1 MDFRTILDIP
11 QSEIKINHQ
20 DKILMIGSCFSN
32 NIGQKLIDNRFNVSL
47 NPFGT
52 LYNPIS
58 ICKALEALLDEKRFE
73 ESDIFLDKGLYNSF
87 YFHSSFSSSS
97 RDKYLASINSIRNT
111 ATKRIRE
118 SKFLFI
124 TFGTSYVYENV
135 DTKEIVGNCHK
146 LPATSFRRYRLSV
159 DQIVTTWSELINLL
173 RAINPELQIIFT
185 VSPIRHLR
193 DGAHDNQLSKSML
206 LLSIDELNRKY
217 QGTTYFPAYEIVLDD
232 LRDYRFYDSDMCHPN
247 SLAIDYIWEKFSDV
261 YFDKLTKDIIKKWTR
276 IKQDLSHKPFNP
288 SGEEYLRFLNQS
300 LLKLNKFQLEYPF
313 VCVNSEIEKVKE
325 RINSLHP

>member
-1 MDFRTILDIP
+1 MDFRTTLDLQ
-11 QSEIKINHQ
+11 QSETKINHQ
-20 DKILMIGSCFSN
+20 NKILMIGSCFSN
-32 NIGQKLIDNRFNVSL
+32 NIGQKLIDHKFDVSL

-58 ICKALEALLDEKRFE
+58 ISKALRALLEEKAFE
-73 ESDIFLDKGLYNSF
+73 ESDIFLDKGQYNSF

-97 RDKYLASINSIRNT
+97 RERYLASINSIRNT
-111 ATKRIRE
+111 ATEELKE

-124 TFGTSYVYENV
+124 TFGSSYVYENIE
-135 DTKEIVGNCHK
+135 TNEIVGNCHK
-146 LPATSFRRYRLSV
+146 LSASAFRRYRLSV
-159 DQIVTTWSELINLL
+159 DQIVTAWSELINLL
-173 RAINPELQIIFT
+173 RTVNSELQIIFT

-193 DGAHDNQLSKSML
+193 DGAHDNQLSKSIL
-206 LLSIDELNRKY
+206 LLSIDELNKNY
-217 QGTTYFPAYEIVLDD
+217 QTTTYFPAYEIVLDD

-261 YFDKLTKDIIKKWTR
+261 YFDSATKDIIKRWAK

-288 SGEEYLRFLNQS
+288 HGEEYLRFLNQS
-300 LLKLNKFQLEYPF
+300 LLKLNKFQSEYPF

-325 RINSLHP
+325 KINSLHP